1 MIKYSIIIPVYN
13 KEKYLKR
20 CIDSVLDQDYKDY
33 EIIIIDDGST
43 DKSEDIIK
51 CYCDEKIR
59 FFSKTNGGVS
69 DARNYGITKA
79 CGKYFTF
86 VDADD
91 YVSDKLLS
99 TIDSYIEEDID
110 VLSFNIAIDND
121 YSEEKPAFDT
131 TSGEQALT
139 NLIKSTKMFDT
150 PVSYIYNVKYFL
162 DNDFKYVEGK
172 LHEDF
177 GLTPLTIIKANKVK
191 SIKEFLYYYVRN
203 CEGITGDKL
212 TLKKKA
218 WDVLY
223 HFDFLYSDVNKNK
236 NISKETKRIFNS
248 YIANATIRKAADL
261 INKEQ
266 DEYIFEL
273 KKRKVYSLLLADNIF
288 RFIKKMLIKLNLKMY
303 VKVFLGKGNR

>member
-20 CIDSVLDQDYKDY
+20 CIDSVLNQYYKVY

-51 CYCDEKIR
+51 YYCDERIR
-59 FFSKTNGGVS
+59 FFSKKNGGVS

-99 TIDSYIEEDID
+99 TIDRYIEDDID
-110 VLSFNIAIDND
+110 VLSFNIVIDND
-121 YSEEKPAFDT
+121 YSEEKPAFYT
-131 TSGEQALT
+131 TSGEKALT

-150 PVSYIYNVKYFL
+150 PVAYIYSVKYFL
-162 DNDFKYVEGK
+162 DNGFKYVEGK

-177 GLTPLTIIKANKVK
+177 GLTPLTIIKANKFK
-191 SIKEFLYYYVRN
+191 SIQEFLYYYIRN
-203 CEGITGDKL
+203 GEGITGDKL

-223 HFDFLYSDVNKNK
+223 HFDFLYSDVNKDK

-248 YIANATIRKAADL
+248 YIANATIRKVADL

-266 DEYIFEL
+266 DEYILEL
-273 KKRKVYSLLLADNIF
+273 KKRNVSSLLLEDNIF
-288 RFIKKMLIKLNLKMY
+288 RIIKKMLIKLNLKMY